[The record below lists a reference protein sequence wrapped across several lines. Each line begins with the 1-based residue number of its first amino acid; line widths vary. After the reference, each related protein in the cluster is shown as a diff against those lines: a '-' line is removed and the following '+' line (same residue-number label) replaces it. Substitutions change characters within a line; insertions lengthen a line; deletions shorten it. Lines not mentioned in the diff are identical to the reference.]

1 MALRDLAAGL
11 PGAGWLPDAGDA
23 ATKSDSGG
31 SGSGRAGCGITAY
44 GQALTATQVRMLA
57 CDAQIIPAVLGT
69 KGEILELGRARR
81 LATPGLVTYL
91 WERDRGCTYPG
102 CRMPPAWCD
111 AHHLRHWLAGGATD
125 RDNLVLLC
133 RAHHT
138 VVHRHGHTGQVT
150 PDGVRWHRDDGTPIG
165 NHPRPATAGS
175 R

>member
-1 MALRDLAAGL
+1 MLDGAGL
-11 PGAGWLPDAGDA
+11 GGTAGPDAAPRIDA
-23 ATKSDSGG
+23 DQPGVDSSVRRG
-31 SGSGRAGCGITAY
+31 GCGITAF

-81 LATPGLVTYL
+81 LATPCLVTYL

-111 AHHLRHWLAGGATD
+111 AHHLRHWLTGGPTD
-125 RDNLVLLC
+125 HDNLALLC

-138 VVHRHGHTGQVT
+138 VVHRHRHTGQVT
-150 PDGVRWHRDDGTPIG
+150 PHGVRWHRDDGTPIG
-165 NHPRPATAGS
+165 NHPRLTTTSSG
-175 R
+175 